1 MTINFGTDG
10 WRAVI
15 ADTFTFDNLRLVTQ
29 GVADAVSSGDWGT
42 LGAPK
47 NGGTGPLPGAAP
59 VAAVSFDP
67 RLMVVGFDTRFLSDR
82 FATEVARVLAANGFR
97 VMLTHADAPTPA
109 VSYAVKHAGA
119 AGGIMITA

>member
-47 NGGTGPLPGAAP
+47 PGGTAPLNSLHPSRSPEHELPRSGDAEEPGASARP
-59 VAAVSFDP
+59 FDP

-82 FATEVARVLAANGFR
+82 FAVEVARVL
-97 VMLTHADAPTPA
+97 
-109 VSYAVKHAGA
+109 
-119 AGGIMITA
+119 